1 MKAALTSCLTGALAA
16 ALLLPLPASAQVTGP
31 TGDRITR
38 VTVFGNEPCPRGDAD
53 EIVICA
59 RRPNSE
65 RYRIPEGLRDSG
77 TDRDP
82 DSESWA
88 AQAST
93 IEYAGRT
100 GPQSCTPVG
109 PGGNTGCLTELI
121 RAARNDRRAT
131 ADGEPGR

>member
-1 MKAALTSCLTGALAA
+1 MKAALAA
-16 ALLLPLPASAQVTGP
+16 ALPASLLAPLPLTAQVSGP

-38 VTVFGNEPCPRGDAD
+38 VTVFGNEPCPRGDDD

-65 RYRIPEGLRDSG
+65 RYRIPEALRD
-77 TDRDP
+77 TDDDRDP
-82 DSESWA
+82 EGESWA

-93 IEYAGRT
+93 IEFAGRT

-109 PGGNTGCLTELI
+109 PGGSTGCLAELI